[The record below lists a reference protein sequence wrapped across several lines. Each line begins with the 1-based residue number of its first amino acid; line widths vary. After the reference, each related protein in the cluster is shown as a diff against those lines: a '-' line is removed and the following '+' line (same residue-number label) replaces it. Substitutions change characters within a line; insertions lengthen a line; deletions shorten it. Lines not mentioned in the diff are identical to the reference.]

1 MSEHKSSRPATSR
14 KRHAGSQRPRQVPKP
29 NSQYRK
35 KKASSGASRPNGR
48 SDGKPDW
55 KPPCP
60 HAPHCYGC
68 PFVSI
73 PYDQQLERKQTI
85 VQEAFAAFPSLR
97 AINIP
102 LPVASPKKFGYR
114 SRVKL
119 AVQGVKGQVRT
130 GLYVPE
136 THQVF
141 DISACPVHPKEVN
154 RIVAFLKQAI
164 ERLHIIPYDEARDTG
179 QLRYIDLRYSFWQRK
194 ALLLLVT
201 RHMHFPQV
209 HDLTRQLERRFPF
222 LSGIVHNI
230 NDQPGNVIWGKRFR
244 PLRGRDSLLEQIGH
258 VRLSIPVDTF
268 SQVNPPMAKR
278 IYETAVRWS
287 NMTGQEIVLDV
298 YCGIGPIALYCASQT
313 KFVAGI
319 EENERAVNVAKEN
332 ARRNGYHNTRFFH
345 GDAAQKIEE
354 VATTLP
360 PIDRIV
366 LNPPRTGLSPEAFS
380 SVIGVNAPKL
390 LYISC
395 SPRTLARDLDRFTD
409 AGYTVGRVQPFD
421 MFPQTDQIET
431 LALIEKGGQS
441 SA

>member
-1 MSEHKSSRPATSR
+1 M
-14 KRHAGSQRPRQVPKP
+14 
-29 NSQYRK
+29 
-35 KKASSGASRPNGR
+35 
-48 SDGKPDW
+48 
-55 KPPCP
+55 
-60 HAPHCYGC
+60 
-68 PFVSI
+68 
-73 PYDQQLERKQTI
+73 
-85 VQEAFAAFPSLR
+85 VQEAFAAFPALR
-97 AINIP
+97 AVNIP

-119 AVQGVKGQVRT
+119 AVQGVKGQVQI
-130 GLYVPE
+130 GLYIPE

-164 ERLHIIPYDEARDTG
+164 ERLHIIPYNEAHDTG

-222 LSGIVHNI
+222 LSGIVQNI

-258 VRLSIPVDTF
+258 IRLSIPVDTF

-313 KFVAGI
+313 KFVVGV

-354 VATTLP
+354 IATTLP

-380 SVIGVNAPKL
+380 SVIGVNAPQL
-390 LYISC
+390 IYISC
-395 SPRTLARDLDRFTD
+395 SPRTLARDLDRFSD
-409 AGYTVGRVQPFD
+409 AGYAVGRVQPFD

-431 LALIEKGGQS
+431 LVLIEKGGKS

>member
-1 MSEHKSSRPATSR
+1 MSEHKPPRPATSR
-14 KRHAGSQRPRQVPKP
+14 KRHAGSQRSRQAPKP
-29 NSQYRK
+29 NRQYRK
-35 KKASSGASRPNGR
+35 KQAASGAARPNGR
-48 SDGKPDW
+48 PGDKPAW

-68 PFVSI
+68 PFVSV
-73 PYDQQLERKQTI
+73 PYDQQLERKQAI
-85 VQEAFAAFPSLR
+85 VQEAFAAFPALSTVSV
-97 AINIP
+97 P

-119 AVQGVKGQVRT
+119 AVQSVKGQIRI
-130 GLYVPE
+130 GLYIPE

-154 RIVAFLKQAI
+154 RIVSFLKQAI
-164 ERLHIIPYDEARDTG
+164 EQLHIIPYDETRDTG

-194 ALLLLVT
+194 VLLLLVT

-268 SQVNPPMAKR
+268 SQVNPSMAKR

-287 NMTGQEIVLDV
+287 HMTGQEIVLDV
-298 YCGIGPIALYCASQT
+298 YCGIGPIALYYASQT

-354 VATTLP
+354 IATTLP

-380 SVIGVNAPKL
+380 SVIGVNAPTL

-395 SPRTLARDLDRFTD
+395 SPQTLARDLDRFSA
-409 AGYTVGRVQPFD
+409 AGYTVGRIQPFD
-421 MFPQTDQIET
+421 MFPQTDQVET
-431 LALIEKGGQS
+431 LALIEKGGKR

>member
-1 MSEHKSSRPATSR
+1 MSEHKPSRPSTSR
-14 KRHAGSQRPRQVPKP
+14 KRHAGSQRSRQAPKP
-29 NSQYRK
+29 DSQYRK
-35 KKASSGASRPNGR
+35 KKSVSGSSRPNGR
-48 SDGKPDW
+48 TGDKPDW

-60 HAPHCYGC
+60 HVPHCYGC

-85 VQEAFAAFPSLR
+85 VREAFAAFPSLR
-97 AINIP
+97 AVPIP

-119 AVQGVKGQVRT
+119 AVQSVKGQVRI
-130 GLYVPE
+130 GLYIPE

-141 DISACPVHPKEVN
+141 DISACPVHPREVN

-164 ERLHIIPYDEARDTG
+164 ERLHIIPYDEAHDTG

-201 RHMHFPQV
+201 RHMHFPEV

-222 LSGIVHNI
+222 LSGVVHNI

-258 VRLSIPVDTF
+258 IRLSIPVDTF

-354 VATTLP
+354 IAITLP
-360 PIDRIV
+360 SIDRIV

-380 SVIGVNAPKL
+380 SIIGVNAPKL

-395 SPRTLARDLDRFTD
+395 SPRTLARDLDRFSD

-431 LALIEKGGQS
+431 LALIEKGGES

>member
-1 MSEHKSSRPATSR
+1 M
-14 KRHAGSQRPRQVPKP
+14 
-29 NSQYRK
+29 
-35 KKASSGASRPNGR
+35 
-48 SDGKPDW
+48 
-55 KPPCP
+55 
-60 HAPHCYGC
+60 
-68 PFVSI
+68 
-73 PYDQQLERKQTI
+73 
-85 VQEAFAAFPSLR
+85 QEAFAAFPSLR
-97 AINIP
+97 ALNIP

-119 AVQGVKGQVRT
+119 AVQRVKGQIQI

-136 THQVF
+136 THKVF

-164 ERLHIIPYDEARDTG
+164 ERLHIIPYDDVRDTG
-179 QLRYIDLRYSFWQRK
+179 QLRYIDLRYSFWQK
-194 ALLLLVT
+194 KTLLLLVT

-230 NDQPGNVIWGKRFR
+230 NDQPGNVIWGRRFR
-244 PLRGRDSLLEQIGH
+244 PLRGRDTLLEQIGH

-319 EENERAVNVAKEN
+319 EESERAVNVAKEN

-345 GDAAQKIEE
+345 GEAAKKIEE

-360 PIDRIV
+360 PIDRIM
-366 LNPPRTGLSPEAFS
+366 LNPPRTGLSTEAFS
-380 SVIGVNAPKL
+380 AVIEVDAPKL
-390 LYISC
+390 LYLSC
-395 SPRTLARDLDRFTD
+395 SPRTLARDLARFSD
-409 AGYTVGRVQPFD
+409 AGYTVERVQPFD
-421 MFPQTDQIET
+421 MFPQTDQVET
-431 LALIEKGGQS
+431 LALIEKGDKS
-441 SA
+441 RASAAA

>member
-1 MSEHKSSRPATSR
+1 M
-14 KRHAGSQRPRQVPKP
+14 
-29 NSQYRK
+29 
-35 KKASSGASRPNGR
+35 
-48 SDGKPDW
+48 
-55 KPPCP
+55 
-60 HAPHCYGC
+60 
-68 PFVSI
+68 
-73 PYDQQLERKQTI
+73 
-85 VQEAFAAFPSLR
+85 QEAFAAFPSLGGLDV
-97 AINIP
+97 P

-119 AVQGVKGQVRT
+119 AVQSVEGQILI

-136 THQVF
+136 THRVF

-154 RIVAFLKQAI
+154 RVVAFLKQAI

-222 LSGIVHNI
+222 LSGIVQNI

-258 VRLSIPVDTF
+258 IRLGIPVDTF

-298 YCGIGPIALYCASQT
+298 YCGIGPIALYYASQT
-313 KFVAGI
+313 KFVVGV

-354 VATTLP
+354 LATTLP

-380 SVIGVNAPKL
+380 SVMEVNAPKL
-390 LYISC
+390 LYLSC

-409 AGYTVGRVQPFD
+409 AGYAVGRVQPFD
-421 MFPQTDQIET
+421 MFPQTDQVET
-431 LALIEKGGQS
+431 LALIEKGGK
-441 SA
+441 SAA

>member
-1 MSEHKSSRPATSR
+1 M
-14 KRHAGSQRPRQVPKP
+14 
-29 NSQYRK
+29 
-35 KKASSGASRPNGR
+35 
-48 SDGKPDW
+48 
-55 KPPCP
+55 
-60 HAPHCYGC
+60 
-68 PFVSI
+68 
-73 PYDQQLERKQTI
+73 QQ
-85 VQEAFAAFPSLR
+85 AFAAFPSLR
-97 AINIP
+97 AVSIP

-119 AVQGVKGQVRT
+119 AVQGVKGEILI

-209 HDLTRQLERRFPF
+209 RDLTRQLERRFPF

-345 GDAAQKIEE
+345 GDAAQKIAE

-360 PIDRIV
+360 PIDRIM

-380 SVIGVNAPKL
+380 SIIGVNASKL

-395 SPRTLARDLDRFTD
+395 SPRTLARDLDRFSN
-409 AGYTVGRVQPFD
+409 AGYAVGRVQPFD

-431 LALIEKGGQS
+431 LALIEKGGKS
-441 SA
+441 HAKE

>member
-1 MSEHKSSRPATSR
+1 VR
-14 KRHAGSQRPRQVPKP
+14 
-29 NSQYRK
+29 
-35 KKASSGASRPNGR
+35 
-48 SDGKPDW
+48 
-55 KPPCP
+55 
-60 HAPHCYGC
+60 
-68 PFVSI
+68 
-73 PYDQQLERKQTI
+73 
-85 VQEAFAAFPSLR
+85 EAFAAFPSLG
-97 AINIP
+97 AVSVP

-119 AVQGVKGQVRT
+119 AVQSVKGQT
-130 GLYVPE
+130 LIGLYLPE
-136 THQVF
+136 THRVF
-141 DISACPVHPKEVN
+141 DISACPVHPKEINQV
-154 RIVAFLKQAI
+154 VAFLKREI
-164 ERLHIIPYDEARDTG
+164 EHLHIVPYNEERDTG

-194 ALLLLVT
+194 VLLLLVT

-268 SQVNPPMAKR
+268 SQVNPSMAKR

-287 NMTGQEIVLDV
+287 DMTGQEIVLDV

-313 KFVAGI
+313 KLVAGI
-319 EENERAVNVAKEN
+319 EENERAVNIAKEN

-360 PIDRIV
+360 PIDRVV

-390 LYISC
+390 LYLSC
-395 SPRTLARDLDRFTD
+395 SPQTLARDLDRFSD

-421 MFPQTDQIET
+421 MFPQTDQVET
-431 LALIEKGGQS
+431 LALIEKGKS
-441 SA
+441 HAHAKE